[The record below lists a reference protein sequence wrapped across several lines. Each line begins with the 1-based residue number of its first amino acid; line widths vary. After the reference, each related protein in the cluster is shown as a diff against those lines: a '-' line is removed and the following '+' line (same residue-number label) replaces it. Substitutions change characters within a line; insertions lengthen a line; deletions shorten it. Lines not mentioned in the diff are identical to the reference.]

1 MSEKEKEQKTHIL
14 MYGEKG
20 EVECQI
26 DGFMTT
32 DDANEFRRLIGENDG
47 YLHAMLLFLPFE
59 MCRHMFSA

>member
-1 MSEKEKEQKTHIL
+1 